1 MGSIIS
7 KPKAAAAP
15 VVTTTPQ
22 GPTAEE
28 IAAEEAKTRTENIL
42 RRARSAM
49 GTVVT
54 GFRGVLSDK
63 ADLQPQRKSLLGE

>member
-7 KPKAAAAP
+7 KPKASLPIITAAA
-15 VVTTTPQ
+15 PQ

-28 IAAEEAKTRTENIL
+28 IAAEEAKTRAENIL